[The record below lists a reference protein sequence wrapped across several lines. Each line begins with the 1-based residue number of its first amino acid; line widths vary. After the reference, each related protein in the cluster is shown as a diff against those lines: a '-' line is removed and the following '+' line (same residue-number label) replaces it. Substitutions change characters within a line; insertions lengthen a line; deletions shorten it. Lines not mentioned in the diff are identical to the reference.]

1 MVEQLPNNIAEVAT
15 VKPNTAN
22 FLFIFICMLS
32 KTFNI
37 QIKYRSTKIK
47 QSAKRYFYQLF
58 CYKTLKKAL
67 KTSKNDVD
75 TLHNFKSP
83 FPTRTNS

>member
-1 MVEQLPNNIAEVAT
+1 
-15 VKPNTAN
+15 
-22 FLFIFICMLS
+22 MLS

-47 QSAKRYFYQLF
+47 QSAKRYFYKLF

-83 FPTRTNS
+83 FATGTNS

>member
-1 MVEQLPNNIAEVAT
+1 
-15 VKPNTAN
+15 
-22 FLFIFICMLS
+22 MLS

-58 CYKTLKKAL
+58 CYKTRQKAL
-67 KTSKNDVD
+67 KTSENDVD
-75 TLHNFKSP
+75 TLQNFKSP
-83 FPTRTNS
+83 FPTLQSANSNKSKMFLFFLSLYFNIR